1 MKQIVIYGIGKMAEF
16 ISYSFQNDS
25 DYVVVAF
32 CVDDAYLETSQ
43 KTFLGCPVLG
53 FTDILQHFPPDS
65 CLMHLAV
72 GRNNARQIIF
82 EKVLQAGYSFAN
94 YICSKANVWP
104 DLIIGRNVFIDQA
117 CVIHPYVKIGDNS
130 MFIAARIGHHC
141 SVGSHSLLSGVSL
154 AGNVSIGDNCFMGI
168 NSGAKENVRIGDH
181 NTIGAG
187 CFITKNT
194 ENGTL
199 IYQAKTVQK
208 TVLSKNIVLFNDTKK
223 PE

>member
-1 MKQIVIYGIGKMAEF
+1 MKQIVIYGVGKMAEF
-16 ISYSFQNDS
+16 IYYSFQYDS
-25 DYVVVAF
+25 EYEIVAF
-32 CVDDAYLETSQ
+32 CIDDHYLAVSPNTQ
-43 KTFLGCPVLG
+43 FGRPVLG
-53 FTDILQHFPPDS
+53 FSDIQEQFPPNS

-72 GRNNARQIIF
+72 GRNDAREIIF
-82 EKVLQAGYSFAN
+82 KKVLEAGYGFAN

-104 DLIIGRNVFIDQA
+104 DLVTGQNVFIDQA
-117 CVIHPYVKIGDNS
+117 CVFHPYVKIGDNS

-208 TVLSKNIVLFNDTKK
+208 IVKSKNIVLFNNTQKTD
-223 PE
+223 